1 MAAVTIG
8 KDMTL
13 RDYKQGCWRMRGL
26 GKGQRVHVFIVQEVY
41 KLICDAVVTTG
52 KPAAFADSLSLQTDV
67 LAWLTLNSIKSEALQ
82 QLHLHKQV
90 HGRACIDGY
99 RHAFFFDLV
108 CMRNHLLDCLCATSQ
123 STEA

>member
-1 MAAVTIG
+1 MDAVAAVTIG

-41 KLICDAVVTTG
+41 KLVCDAVVTSG
-52 KPAAFADSLSLQTDV
+52 KPVAAADSHSLQADV

-82 QLHLHKQV
+82 QLQLHKQV
-90 HGRACIDGY
+90 HGRACIDTNIDAILFSFIK
-99 RHAFFFDLV
+99 HAYERLG
-108 CMRNHLLDCLCATSQ
+108 CLHAQ
-123 STEA
+123 